1 MKTKPCKAKLHNVF
15 RKLKQKNLMKLNMIN
30 FILLVLLLLVSMVH
44 LKCTY
49 SPLVIRFLNSIRLF
63 RLYILLIL
71 TLPVCYVVFFHLQF
85 LMITLPKI
93 FSSVSQNLSK
103 QFLVS
108 CDVTSVFTNVPL
120 EETIDIAPN
129 LFFNHNPN
137 LNFTRK

>member
-15 RKLKQKNLMKLNMIN
+15 HKLKQKNLIKLNMIN
-30 FILLVLLLLVSMVH
+30 CILLGLLLLVSMVH

-63 RLYILLIL
+63 RLYVLLVL
-71 TLPVCYVVFFHLQF
+71 TLPVCIVVFFHLQF
-85 LMITLPKI
+85 LMITLPNI

-108 CDVTSVFTNVPL
+108 CDVTSVFTNIPL
-120 EETIDIAPN
+120 EETIDITPN
-129 LFFNHNPN
+129 LIFNHNPN
-137 LNFTRK
+137 LNLTRK

>member
-30 FILLVLLLLVSMVH
+30 CILLGLLLLVSMVH

-49 SPLVIRFLNSIRLF
+49 SHLVIRFLNSIRLF
-63 RLYILLIL
+63 RLYVLLVL
-71 TLPVCYVVFFHLQF
+71 TLPVCIVVFFHLQF

-108 CDVTSVFTNVPL
+108 CDVTSVFTNIPL

-129 LFFNHNPN
+129 LIFDHNPN
-137 LNFTRK
+137 LNLTRK